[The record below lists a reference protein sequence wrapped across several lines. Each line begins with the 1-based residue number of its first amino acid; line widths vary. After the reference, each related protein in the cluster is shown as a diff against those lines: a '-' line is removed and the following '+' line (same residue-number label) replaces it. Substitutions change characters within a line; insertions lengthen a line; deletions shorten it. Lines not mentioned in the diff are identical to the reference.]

1 MAVDEVRVLP
11 DDTAHELL
19 TNTLERANRV
29 SNLVRAEALQHQVF
43 AGADLREIVKQH
55 TEKGKL
61 PDGFITPILQRVQ
74 ASLERRAGK
83 QPKFSQYQ
91 SLTLP
96 PSAYKWGDGKVTMLT
111 ARGKRTIAIRI
122 DHSHGGLRHPLDG
135 RPVMIVFRNGDFD
148 LCAADVDRSDDDDD

>member
-1 MAVDEVRVLP
+1 MTVDEVRVLP
-11 DDTAHELL
+11 DDTAQELL

-29 SNLVRAEALQHQVF
+29 SNLARAEALQAQVF
-43 AGADLREIVKQH
+43 AGPDLREIVKAA
-55 TEKGKL
+55 TEQGKL
-61 PDGFITPILQRVQ
+61 SDGFITPIVQRVQ

-96 PSAYKWGDGKVTMLT
+96 PSAFKWGDGKVTMLT

-122 DHSHGGLRHPLDG
+122 DLRHGGMRHPLEG
-135 RPVMIVFRNGDFD
+135 RPVSIVFRNGDFD
-148 LCAADVDRSDDDDD
+148 LCAADVDRSDDD